1 MIRYLLPL
9 VIFIA
14 LVLLFIFGLQN
25 DPRRVPSPLIDK
37 PVPVFELPLLH
48 RPELTMRSEELRGEV
63 TLINVWASW
72 CVSCRYEH
80 PLLVN
85 LARTNDLKIYGL
97 NYKDG
102 RNEAIKWLKQLGNPY
117 VESIFDQQGR
127 VGIDFGVYGV
137 PETFVVDQDGIIRY
151 KHIGPISQED
161 LESIILPLV
170 QQLKVPVT

>member
-1 MIRYLLPL
+1 MIRYTLPL

-14 LVLLFIFGLQN
+14 LVLLFIFGLHN
-25 DPRRVPSPLIDK
+25 DPRRIPSPLIDK

-48 RPELTMRSEELRGEV
+48 RPELTLRSEDLQGEV

-85 LARTNDLKIYGL
+85 LAQTSDLKIYGL
-97 NYKDG
+97 NYKDE
-102 RNEAIKWLKQLGNPY
+102 RNAALMWLKQLGNPY
-117 VESIFDQQGR
+117 AESIFDQQGS

-151 KHIGPISQED
+151 KHIGPITHED
-161 LESIILPLV
+161 LETIILPLV

>member
-1 MIRYLLPL
+1 MIRYTLPL

-14 LVLLFIFGLQN
+14 LVFLFIFGLHN
-25 DPRRVPSPLIDK
+25 DPRRIPSPLIDK

-48 RPELTMRSEELRGEV
+48 RPELTLRSEELQGEV

-85 LARTNDLKIYGL
+85 LAQTSDLKIYGL
-97 NYKDG
+97 NYKDE
-102 RNEAIKWLKQLGNPY
+102 RDAALMWLKQLGNPY
-117 VESIFDQQGR
+117 AESIFDQQGN

-137 PETFVVDQDGIIRY
+137 PETFVLDQDGIIRY
-151 KHIGPISQED
+151 KHIGPITHED
-161 LESIILPLV
+161 LETIILPLV
-170 QQLKVPVT
+170 QQLEVPVT

>member
-1 MIRYLLPL
+1 MIRYTLPL

-14 LVLLFIFGLQN
+14 LVLLFIFGLHN
-25 DPRRVPSPLIDK
+25 DPRRIPSPLIDK

-48 RPELTMRSEELRGEV
+48 RPELTLRSDELQGEV

-85 LARTNDLKIYGL
+85 LAQTSDLKIYGL
-97 NYKDG
+97 NYKDE
-102 RNEAIKWLKQLGNPY
+102 RNAALMWLKQLGNPY
-117 VESIFDQQGR
+117 AESIFDQQGN

-137 PETFVVDQDGIIRY
+137 PETFVLDQDGIIRY
-151 KHIGPISQED
+151 KHIGPITQED
-161 LESIILPLV
+161 LETIILPLV
-170 QQLKVPVT
+170 QQLEVPVT

>member
-1 MIRYLLPL
+1 MIRYTLPL

-14 LVLLFIFGLQN
+14 LVLLFIFGLHN
-25 DPRRVPSPLIDK
+25 DPRLIPSPLIDK

-48 RPELTMRSEELRGEV
+48 RPELTLRSDELQGEV

-85 LARTNDLKIYGL
+85 LAQTSDLKIYGL
-97 NYKDG
+97 NYKDE
-102 RNEAIKWLKQLGNPY
+102 RNAALMWLKQLGNPY
-117 VESIFDQQGR
+117 AESIFDQQGR

-137 PETFVVDQDGIIRY
+137 PETFVVDQDGIIVTN
-151 KHIGPISQED
+151 
-161 LESIILPLV
+161 ILDRSHRKT
-170 QQLKVPVT
+170 LKQSSCL

>member
-1 MIRYLLPL
+1 MIRYTLPL

-14 LVLLFIFGLQN
+14 LVFLFIFGLHN

-48 RPELTMRSEELRGEV
+48 RPEITLRSEDLRGEV
-63 TLINVWASW
+63 ALINVWASW

-85 LARTNDLKIYGL
+85 LAQSSDLKIYGL
-97 NYKDG
+97 NYKDE
-102 RNEAIKWLKQLGNPY
+102 RNEALMWLKQLGNPY

-137 PETFVVDQDGIIRY
+137 PETFILDQDGIIRY

-161 LESIILPLV
+161 LDKIILPLV

>member
-1 MIRYLLPL
+1 MIRYTLPL
-9 VIFIA
+9 VIFVA
-14 LVLLFIFGLQN
+14 LVLLFIFGLHN
-25 DPRRVPSPLIDK
+25 DPRRIPSPLIDK

-48 RPELTMRSEELRGEV
+48 RPELTLRSEELQGEV

-85 LARTNDLKIYGL
+85 LAQTSDLKIYGL
-97 NYKDG
+97 NYKDE
-102 RNEAIKWLKQLGNPY
+102 RNAALMWLKQLGNPY
-117 VESIFDQQGR
+117 AESIFDQQGS

-137 PETFVVDQDGIIRY
+137 PETFVLDQAGIIRY
-151 KHIGPISQED
+151 KHIGPISQDD
-161 LESIILPLV
+161 LETIILPLV

>member
-1 MIRYLLPL
+1 MIRYTLPL

-14 LVLLFIFGLQN
+14 LVLLFIFGLHN
-25 DPRRVPSPLIDK
+25 DPRRIPSPLIDK

-48 RPELTMRSEELRGEV
+48 RPELTLRSEELRGEV

-85 LARTNDLKIYGL
+85 LAQTSDLKIYGL
-97 NYKDG
+97 NYKDE
-102 RNEAIKWLKQLGNPY
+102 RNAALMWLKQLGNPY
-117 VESIFDQQGR
+117 VESIFDQQGN

-170 QQLKVPVT
+170 QRLKVPVT